1 MTPAQ
6 LSAELNRQAESV
18 CKFLLPNGKKSGHH
32 WEAGDVSGCPG
43 QSLKVVLS
51 GEKVGVWSDFH
62 TGEVGG
68 DLLDLWRVVMG
79 ISLFEAMQQ
88 SQDHLG
94 IRQVDGYENR
104 PQRSYKRPER
114 PKNARKLNPEGKVYA
129 YLKSRGLS
137 DTTLE
142 DFQVGEQNDQTI
154 LFPYK
159 VGNELINTKYLDV
172 ERVNG
177 KKKILQETG
186 AEPVLFGW
194 QALNKRY
201 PNTRIV
207 TLTEGECFPGSTEIL
222 TENGWISLDHYQYGR
237 VAQWDNGVISFV
249 YPLAKI
255 EKEYSG
261 DLVRYE
267 QRGYLSIT
275 TPQHNMIAID
285 RMGRFYKHKAI
296 DGSKSSSDH
305 IPRCGICEGEGIELT
320 YEQIALCIAVS
331 ADAAIDIRKMSYAGG
346 PSRKRP
352 IESRY
357 ARFGFKK
364 QRKIDRLRL
373 ILSECGI
380 IASDTEIASGY
391 RSICFGL
398 PDWVPGRI
406 LPNEWIS
413 QATLEQRE
421 FILDEL
427 IHWDGNSVPNRT
439 MTEYSSKYKENVDFV
454 QAICFTSG
462 RCSSIISRKND
473 LGEWYKAS
481 ILNYKTTSSW
491 QKLKEKRKLIHHKGR
506 VYCVKVPSGAIL
518 IRQEDKVSVSG
529 NCDAMTYHQ
538 LGIPALSIPNGGGKG
553 EHKQDWIEN
562 DYERLNRFD
571 TFFISMD
578 QDDAGKEAESEIIRR
593 LGAERCRIVKL
604 PHKDANEC
612 LMKGFTNLNKC
623 LLDARSLDPI
633 ELKSADYFTDKV
645 IERFYPKPGSYQG
658 MKTPWTS
665 VNQAIKFNRSELV
678 VWSGYSGS
686 GKSQI
691 LGQISIQGML
701 QGERFVICSLEMPSE
716 VTLERMA
723 KQLTGESL
731 PTKQRIKEV
740 MDWLKD
746 KCWMVHVVGKMKTE
760 RIMEVFKYAA
770 RRYDIHNFILDSLTK
785 CNIREDDY
793 DAQKCFVDE
802 ICDFNYT
809 YEATTHLVVHQRK
822 PSGYTDRPDK
832 FGARGAAAITDEAS
846 SVICVWRP
854 PTEDEDDQNDS
865 RFNTKKKS
873 TKKDHNGAKVDCVLS
888 IDKNRETGIEGKFN
902 LFFDTK
908 SLQFS
913 ETYNAVPMNYLG
925 MSIKT
930 NGEVDDGTF

>member
-51 GEKVGVWSDFH
+51 GEKIGVWSDFH

-94 IRQVDGYENR
+94 IRPVDGYDNR
-104 PQRSYKRPER
+104 PQRAYKRPER
-114 PKNARKLNPEGKVYA
+114 PRNARKLNPLGKVYA

-137 DTTLE
+137 DETLE
-142 DFQVGEQNDQTI
+142 DFQIGEQNDQTI

-159 VGNELINTKYLDV
+159 VGNELINTKYLDL

-177 KKKILQETG
+177 KKKVRQEES
-186 AEPVLFGW
+186 AEPILFGW
-194 QALNKRY
+194 QALEKRY

-207 TLTEGECFPGSTEIL
+207 TITEGECFPGETEIL
-222 TENGWISLDHYQYGR
+222 TEGGWIRLDHYQNGR
-237 VAQWDNGVISFV
+237 VAQWDHGVISFV
-249 YPLAKI
+249 YPLAKV

-275 TPQHNMIAID
+275 TPYHNMIAVSKS
-285 RMGRFYKHKAI
+285 GNVYKHRAI
-296 DGSKSSSDH
+296 DGPNSNADH
-305 IPRCGICEGEGIELT
+305 IPRCGVCEGEGIELT

-331 ADAAIDIRKMSYAGG
+331 ADAAIDVRKLSYACG
-346 PSRKRP
+346 PSRKLP

-364 QRKIDRLRL
+364 QRKIDRLRI
-373 ILSECGI
+373 ILSLCGI
-380 IASDTEIASGY
+380 NSSDTEIAHGY

-398 PDWVPGRI
+398 PDWVPGRM
-406 LPNEWIS
+406 LPVEWIA
-413 QATLEQRE
+413 QATLEQRV

-427 IHWDGNSVPNRT
+427 IYWDGNSVPNRT

-454 QAICFTSG
+454 QAMCFTSG
-462 RCSSIISRKND
+462 RCSSIIKRKNSF
-473 LGEWYKAS
+473 GEWYKVS
-481 ILNYKTTSSW
+481 ILNNKTTSSW
-491 QKLKEKRKLIHHKGR
+491 QQLKEKRQLTHHDVM
-506 VYCVKVPSGAIL
+506 VYCVQVPSGAIL

-538 LGIPALSIPNGGGKG
+538 FGIPALSIPNGGGKG

-571 TFFISMD
+571 TFFVSMD
-578 QDDAGKEAESEIIRR
+578 QDDAGKEAEKEIIRR
-593 LGAERCRIVKL
+593 LGSERCRVVKL
-604 PHKDANEC
+604 PAKDANEC
-612 LMKGFTNLNKC
+612 LMKGLTQFNKY
-623 LLDARSLDPI
+623 LIEAKSLDPI
-633 ELKSADYFTDKV
+633 ELKPADYF
-645 IERFYPKPGSYQG
+645 IEEVVECFFPKPGTYQG
-658 MKTPWTS
+658 MKTPWNS
-665 VNQAIKFNRSELV
+665 VNEAIRFNRAELV

-691 LGQISIQGML
+691 LGQVSIQGIT
-701 QGERFVICSLEMPSE
+701 QGERFVICSLEMPAKQ
-716 VTLERMA
+716 TLARMA
-723 KQLTGESL
+723 RQIIGSGH
-731 PTKQRIKEV
+731 PTEAQVRAAIL
-740 MDWLKD
+740 WLRD
-746 KCWMVHVVGKMKTE
+746 KCWIVNIVGKMKTE
-760 RIMEVFKYAA
+760 RILEVFRYAA
-770 RRYDIHNFILDSLTK
+770 KRYDIHNFILDSLTK

-793 DAQKCFVDE
+793 DAQKVFVDE
-802 ICDFNYT
+802 LCDFNHA

-822 PSGYTDRPDK
+822 PSGNSDRPDK

-854 PTEDEDDQNDS
+854 SHEDEDDQNDS

-873 TKKDHNGAKVDCVLS
+873 TKKDHNGVKVDCVLS
-888 IDKNRETGIEGKFN
+888 IDKNRERGIEGRFN
-902 LFFDTK
+902 LFFDPQ
-908 SLQFS
+908 SLQFH
-913 ETYNAVPMNYLG
+913 ETPQAVPIDYL
-925 MSIKT
+925 T
-930 NGEVDDGTF
+930 THVTRNGEDDGTF